1 MVTTTRSTAR
11 TRARAAFVDDY
22 LSYLLARASHVVYK
36 EFDGQV
42 REAGLAPLE
51 WRVLATLSDGDGL
64 TIGELAGKV
73 LAKQP
78 TLTKLVQ
85 RMVKAGLVRRTDDG
99 ADLRRTLVFETAQG
113 RKLVEGLLARAKRHE
128 AVILRPFAAR
138 KISRTRVEL
147 RDIFRRSE
155 GLRPPSPLFP

>member
-128 AVILRPFAAR
+128 AVILRSFAAR
-138 KISRTRVEL
+138 DVHALKEML
-147 RDIFRRSE
+147 RAVIARHDKRR
-155 GLRPPSPLFP
+155 